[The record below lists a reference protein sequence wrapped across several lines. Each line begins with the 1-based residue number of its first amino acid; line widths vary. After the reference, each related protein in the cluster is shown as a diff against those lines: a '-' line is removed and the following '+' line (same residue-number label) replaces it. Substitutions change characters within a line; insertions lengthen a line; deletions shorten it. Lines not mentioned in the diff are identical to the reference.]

1 MAKPIHVAK
10 FKAGTSAGKAASR
23 VLTAATDDV
32 REHVATALV
41 GDVHGIHDMR
51 VSVKRLREAMR
62 LFRRLLPTKR
72 RARVMP
78 QVELLND
85 CLGAVRECDVLI
97 LDAEELG
104 QEVADD
110 GGLLAA
116 STDAW
121 RAERGEAFTHLLKV
135 WSRMMSEGLFDALEE
150 VARRTGKRGRSA
162 NRLPISRFAWES
174 IREAKER
181 VDDRLCQALAT
192 DDAQP
197 LHRLRIAIKRL
208 KYSIEPFHSLLPL
221 LKQPFAVITEAQELL
236 GLTHDLDVLRE
247 RIAAHLAEVEDAR
260 LDAAEGVLRLLDV
273 RRGERY
279 AQSREIIHVFGERDF
294 TRALMDA
301 ID

>member
-10 FKAGTSAGKAASR
+10 FDADTRAGKAASR
-23 VLTAATDDV
+23 VLSAAIEDV
-32 REHVATALV
+32 REHAPAALV
-41 GDVHGIHDMR
+41 GEVDAIHDMR

-72 RARVMP
+72 RERVMP

-104 QEVADD
+104 REVADD

-116 STDAW
+116 TTCAW
-121 RAERGEAFTHLLKV
+121 RAERSEAFMHLLKV
-135 WSRMMSEGLFDALEE
+135 WSRMVSEGFFDALEE
-150 VARRTGKRGRSA
+150 VAKHTGKRGRSA
-162 NRLPISRFAWES
+162 NRAPIGRFAWEA
-174 IREAKER
+174 IRQTKER
-181 VDDRLCQALAT
+181 VDDRLCRALGT
-192 DDAQP
+192 DDPRP

-208 KYSIEPFHSLLPL
+208 KYSMEPFRDVLPL
-221 LKQPFAVITEAQELL
+221 LEQPFTVVSEAQELL

-247 RIAAHLAEVEDAR
+247 RLAANLAGVEDAR
-260 LDAAEGVLRLLDV
+260 LDAAEGVLRLLDA
-273 RRGERY
+273 RRAERY
-279 AQSREIIHVFGERDF
+279 AQSREVIRIFGEPDF
-294 TRALMDA
+294 TQALMDA

>member
-1 MAKPIHVAK
+1 MAKPIHVAT
-10 FKAGTSAGKAASR
+10 FKPGTPAGKAASR
-23 VLTAATDDV
+23 MLTAAISDI
-32 REHVATALV
+32 REHTAAALA
-41 GDVHGIHDMR
+41 GDVDGIHDMR

-72 RARVMP
+72 RERVMP

-104 QEVADD
+104 QELADD
-110 GGLLAA
+110 GGLLAVA
-116 STDAW
+116 MSAW
-121 RAERGEAFTHLLKV
+121 RAERVKAFAHLLSV
-135 WSRMMSEGLFDALEE
+135 WSRMMSQGLFDALEE
-150 VARRTGKRGRSA
+150 VAKRTGKRARSA
-162 NRLPISRFAWES
+162 NRLAITRFAWES

-192 DDAQP
+192 DDPRP

-208 KYSIEPFHSLLPL
+208 RYSIEPFRDVRPL
-221 LKQPFAVITEAQELL
+221 LAQAFAVVTQAQELL

-279 AQSREIIHVFGERDF
+279 VQSHEVIRIFGEPDF